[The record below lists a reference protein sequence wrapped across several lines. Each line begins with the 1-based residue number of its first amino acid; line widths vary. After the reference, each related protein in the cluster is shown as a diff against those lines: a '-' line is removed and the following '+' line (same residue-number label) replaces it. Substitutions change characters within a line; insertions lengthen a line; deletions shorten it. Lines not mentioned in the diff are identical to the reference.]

1 METLNFS
8 EQFAQAVEAGIK
20 LQTIRRS
27 EKGLRA
33 GDKIKLCTESR
44 TLGVGIIQS
53 VRKVI
58 LFEDFCAFCKNN
70 YTLVDMSDRVARADG
85 FATYKEFTEWFR
97 NYYKI
102 ADLDENPFEGFMH
115 AWTLIKDEK

>member
-44 TLGVGIIQS
+44 TLGVGVIQS
-53 VRKVI
+53 VRKII
-58 LFEDFCAFCKNN
+58 LFGDFCSICENHRTF
-70 YTLVDMSDRVARADG
+70 VDLSDMVARADG
-85 FATYKEFTEWFR
+85 FATYKELTEWVR
-97 NYYKI
+97 NSYKI
-102 ADLDENPFEGFMH
+102 VDLDENPFDGFIH
-115 AWTLIKDEK
+115 AWTLLKDEK